1 MYTCPIIGPL
11 SLLTPMADMVAWT
24 YMAITGTYGHTTL
37 YPPYIH
43 SNGRHGTIGIYG
55 NPDIYGNIALY
66 LPCIHSIPITFH
78 SIIQQIR

>member
-1 MYTCPIIGPL
+1 MYTYTIIGPL

-43 SNGRHGTIGIYG
+43 SNGRAYMAILTYMAIS
-55 NPDIYGNIALY
+55 L
-66 LPCIHSIPITFH
+66 CISPAFH
-78 SIIQQIR
+78 STIQQIR